1 MGLFSLNSLYRSQP
15 RRARRYSSYGASLD
29 QCESRTLLSGVAIY
43 PQPAA
48 SVSTEDVSTAAAP
61 PGDFSGQWDINTT
74 EGSGTAIIMQDGNK
88 LQIALNFGG
97 FDLPAS
103 GKVKGDNDKGKIKAT
118 VMGLKVKG
126 KVVSTLTGA
135 NSMAGTAS
143 VKVPGIGKLSIDLQG
158 VRIP

>member
-1 MGLFSLNSLYRSQP
+1 M
-15 RRARRYSSYGASLD
+15 D

-97 FDLPAS
+97 
-103 GKVKGDNDKGKIKAT
+103 
-118 VMGLKVKG
+118 
-126 KVVSTLTGA
+126 
-135 NSMAGTAS
+135 
-143 VKVPGIGKLSIDLQG
+143 
-158 VRIP
+158 

>member
-15 RRARRYSSYGASLD
+15 RRARRYSSFGASLD

-103 GKVKGDNDKGKIKAT
+103 GKVKGDTAKGKIKAT